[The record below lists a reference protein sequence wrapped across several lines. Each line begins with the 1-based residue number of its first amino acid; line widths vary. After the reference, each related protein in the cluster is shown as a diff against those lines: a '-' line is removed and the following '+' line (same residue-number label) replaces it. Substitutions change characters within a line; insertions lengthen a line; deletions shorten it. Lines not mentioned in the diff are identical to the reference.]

1 MKKIKISLAWQIVI
15 ALILGVLVG
24 SFLHYSPEYRETLI
38 NNLLSPL
45 GAIFINLIKMIVVP
59 LVLSMLILGI
69 ANASHGQN
77 LGKLGFKTIVYFEII
92 ILILLFH
99 REI

>member
-45 GAIFINLIKMIVVP
+45 GSIFINL
-59 LVLSMLILGI
+59 S
-69 ANASHGQN
+69 S
-77 LGKLGFKTIVYFEII
+77 T
-92 ILILLFH
+92 
-99 REI
+99 